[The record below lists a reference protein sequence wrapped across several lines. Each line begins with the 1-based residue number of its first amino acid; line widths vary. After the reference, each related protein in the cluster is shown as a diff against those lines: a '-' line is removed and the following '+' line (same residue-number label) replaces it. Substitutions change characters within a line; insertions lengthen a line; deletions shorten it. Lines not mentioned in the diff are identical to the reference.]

1 MRYALIGCGR
11 IAVNHLKAV
20 RENGLELVAACDLDA
35 GKIKVLFD
43 RAGMDSSDVRQ
54 YSDHRVMLEENE
66 LDLVAVATDSGE
78 HARIAGLH
86 SPRRKCH
93 H

>member
-54 YSDHRVMLEENE
+54 YSDHRVLLAFLAVMFY
-66 LDLVAVATDSGE
+66 LDILR
-78 HARIAGLH
+78 HIRAGLH